1 MDYFPWQDL
10 PGREWELLMELSFMG
25 FVCLMWWWNV
35 LGVLFKERGKT
46 LNVGGEEKHTNTQCN
61 LVCYYLGF
69 GLKKYICED
78 LCISYFPNDWSVL
91 LLLNH
96 EGARSIYRG
105 KKTKTKQTHSALL
118 QYFIVFLFITFL
130 LLLEV
135 YLLSIEITVPDNA
148 SFVSNLPFSAPF
160 CLTLQGILHFSLYC
174 FGWLQATRTVDQ

>member
-96 EGARSIYRG
+96 EGACSIYKG
-105 KKTKTKQTHSALL
+105 KKNQNQTNPQCSIAVFYCFSFYHFLTVIRSLSSQYWNHCSRQCFLCFKLTFFWSFLPHSARDST
-118 QYFIVFLFITFL
+118 FPSVLFW
-130 LLLEV
+130 V
-135 YLLSIEITVPDNA
+135 
-148 SFVSNLPFSAPF
+148 
-160 CLTLQGILHFSLYC
+160 TLGN
-174 FGWLQATRTVDQ
+174 